1 MFQVSEKATEMI
13 KNFLQDKGDELAIRV
28 VLHAGG

>member
-1 MFQVSEKATEMI
+1 MFQVTEKATEMI
-13 KNFLQDKGDELAIRV
+13 KNFLQDKGDDIAIRL

>member
-28 VLHAGG
+28 VLHSGG